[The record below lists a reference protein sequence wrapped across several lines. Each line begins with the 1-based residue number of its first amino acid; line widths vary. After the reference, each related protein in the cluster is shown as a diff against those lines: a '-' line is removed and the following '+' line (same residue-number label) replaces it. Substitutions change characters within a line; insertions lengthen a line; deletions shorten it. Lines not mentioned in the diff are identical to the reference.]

1 MVTDTISDMLTRI
14 RNAVNVN
21 HYMVQVPK
29 TKVTLQ
35 IAKVLLEETYIDAF
49 EEFMDEKGHSW
60 LLLLLKYS
68 GTNRNKKP
76 RINVI
81 KRISKPSVRVYAKA
95 QNLPVVLGN
104 FGLAIVSTSNGI
116 MSNSKALKLRLGGE
130 VLCYIW

>member
-1 MVTDTISDMLTRI
+1 
-14 RNAVNVN
+14 
-21 HYMVQVPK
+21 MVQVPK

-35 IAKVLLEETYIDAF
+35 IAKVLQEETYIDDF
-49 EEFMDEKGHSW
+49 EEFTDEKAYSW

>member
-14 RNAVNVN
+14 RNAVSVN

-35 IAKVLLEETYIDAF
+35 IAKVLQEETYIDDF
-49 EEFMDEKGHSW
+49 EEFTDEKAYSW

-68 GTNRNKKP
+68 GTKRNKKR

-81 KRISKPSVRVYAKA
+81 KRITKPSVRVYAKA